1 MVAFV
6 ASIII
11 TLVMVGGIMWYMG
24 KRPVDAPV
32 TWGEAMIGATY
43 VFFLMFWVYGVV
55 PHQWLTLADNE
66 WNWRPDRLLS
76 EFDLFGTQPLGFLK
90 PEASGGSF
98 PLTLNHLHLRDV
110 VAVLIYVV
118 AIVGNMKLI
127 TGWQARGDQK
137 KVEAPASGYGRPL
150 VKRS

>member
-11 TLVMVGGIMWYMG
+11 TLIMTGGILWYMG
-24 KRPVDAPV
+24 RRPAGAPV
-32 TWGEAMIGATY
+32 TWGEAMLGATY

-66 WNWRPDRLLS
+66 WNWRPDRLLY
-76 EFDLFGTQPLGFLK
+76 EFDLFGTRPLGFLK
-90 PEASGGSF
+90 PEANGGNF
-98 PLTLNHLHLRDV
+98 PMSISHLHLRDI
-110 VAVLIYVV
+110 VAVLIYLV
-118 AIVGNMKLI
+118 AITGNMKLI
-127 TGWQARGDQK
+127 TAWQARGDRQ
-137 KVEAPASGYGRPL
+137 KVEVLASGYGRPL